1 MRTQVLFFTRIFAD
15 VVGRFLP
22 RLRWLVLDSP
32 RPLLVVAFAYLAC
45 AHSATAHTPCAEA
58 AAPRP
63 LHTPCAE
70 AAAPRQLR
78 QLGNPGRHCFLL
90 CLFSS

>member
-22 RLRWLVLDSP
+22 RLRWLVLESP

-45 AHSATAHTPCAEA
+45 AHPATAHTPCAEA

-63 LHTPCAE
+63 L
-70 AAAPRQLR
+70 R
-78 QLGNPGRHCFLL
+78 QLGIPGRHCFLL